1 MKRKAA
7 YPIDDIILHRWSPR
21 AMSGASISDEQLM
34 SLFEAARWAPSSYNN
49 QPWRFVYA
57 KRDAPEWQTFFDL
70 LVPFNQSWA
79 KDAAALVI
87 IASRNNFTHNNKPS
101 RTHAFDTGA
110 AWQNLALQG
119 YKDNLVVHAMEGFD
133 YEKAAEVIN
142 LPEGHTIHAMIAI
155 GLPGD
160 PAQLPQDLQAR
171 ETPSD
176 REPMQAFVHEGVFKR
191 DKWSN
196 LTPEEIAKA
205 DASGTAKPL
214 RLWARLADQENPKE
228 LGVTPL
234 HQAAFAGDL
243 IKVNRLIQQG
253 AEVNA
258 RDQYDWTPLHDA
270 VIQGHLDIVKA
281 LITAGADVNAQD
293 NEERYAPLH
302 EAARMQYPEIKQ
314 ILLAAGADPTITN
327 NIGETP
333 SDIEDRW

>member
-1 MKRKAA
+1 MKRTSA
-7 YPIDDIILHRWSPR
+7 YPIDDLLLQRWSPR

-57 KRDAPEWQTFFDL
+57 KRDTPEWQTFFNL

-87 IASRNNFTHNNKPS
+87 IASRNNFTYNNKPS

-142 LPEGHTIHAMIAI
+142 LPEGHTIHAMIAV

-160 PAQLPQDLQAR
+160 PAQLPQELQER

-176 REPMQAFVHEGVFKR
+176 REPMQAFVHEGLFKR
-191 DKWSN
+191 D
-196 LTPEEIAKA
+196 
-205 DASGTAKPL
+205 
-214 RLWARLADQENPKE
+214 
-228 LGVTPL
+228 
-234 HQAAFAGDL
+234 
-243 IKVNRLIQQG
+243 
-253 AEVNA
+253 
-258 RDQYDWTPLHDA
+258 
-270 VIQGHLDIVKA
+270 
-281 LITAGADVNAQD
+281 
-293 NEERYAPLH
+293 
-302 EAARMQYPEIKQ
+302 
-314 ILLAAGADPTITN
+314 N

-333 SDIEDRW
+333 TDLEERITQGKS